1 MQKNRMGYASA
12 ALGILLLSGTC
23 LASPLNS
30 RASWTIKRSISAI
43 NTTYDYIVI
52 GGGQS
57 GLTVADRLSEDG
69 TSELV
74 TGTVQL
80 TTNPVNHRNGSGG

>member
-1 MQKNRMGYASA
+1 MGYASA
-12 ALGILLLSGTC
+12 VLGILLLSGTC

-30 RASWTIKRSISAI
+30 RASWTVKRSLSAI
-43 NTTYDYIVI
+43 DTAYDYIVI

-74 TGTVQL
+74 ADTIRL
-80 TTNPVNHRNGSGG
+80 TPDLDNHRNGTSS